1 MATIN
6 LNVKQ
11 AIRIGEEMP
20 VHQFAQL
27 LAQFTKED
35 LIEYLIVEYGYIEER
50 NQEDE
55 SEEVF

>member
-20 VHQFAQL
+20 IKEFEQL

>member
-6 LNVKQ
+6 INVKQ

-20 VHQFAQL
+20 VQEFEQL

-50 NQEDE
+50 NQENE